1 MNVYVSVYVRDSCE
15 CICETAVVVVVTVL
29 CKLSFIYETAGVS

>member
-1 MNVYVSVYVRDSCE
+1 MGVYVSVYVRDSCE
-15 CICETAVVVVVTVL
+15 CICETAVVVVTVL